1 MRFVK
6 HRYKGG
12 PSVFLTCEKALLSQT
27 SGCSL
32 DVSNNRVDWVVSP
45 FEHSGISTASSEVD
59 ADFEGA

>member
-1 MRFVK
+1 
-6 HRYKGG
+6 
-12 PSVFLTCEKALLSQT
+12 VFLTCEKALLSQT